1 MHVRHPVTIAALL
14 GLTLAVTT
22 RLTAQAPAAPAG
34 GAAAGAATA
43 QAPAGRGA
51 GAPAPAQGG
60 RGRGPATF
68 PAQQRQLAAPEVV
81 EKGKSLYSVTC
92 TACHGNDL
100 RGGQLGGP
108 NLLRS
113 AVVLNDDL
121 ANLLVPIFQGSR
133 AERGMPAFPFGPDD
147 TNAIA
152 AYLHSVIAS
161 SRGQGAP
168 PPGPPVVLNVLVG
181 NATAGAAYF
190 QAKCST
196 CHSAT
201 GDLQG
206 IATRIPDAK
215 ALQNLWVAGGG
226 RGGAA
231 SAARR
236 TVTATVTPAAGQK
249 TEGRLVRIDDFLV
262 TLALADGSLKTFRR
276 DGDVPKVE
284 ITDPLQGHRDLL
296 RGYSNKDMHDVTAYL
311 VTLK

>member
-1 MHVRHPVTIAALL
+1 MQARQKLILTAALL
-14 GLTLAVTT
+14 GLTVMVTA
-22 RLTAQAPAAPAG
+22 RVTAQAPAPPAAPG
-34 GAAAGAATA
+34 GRGAAGA
-43 QAPAGRGA
+43 P
-51 GAPAPAQGG
+51 PQGG

-68 PAQQRQLAAPEVV
+68 PAQQRQLAPPEVI
-81 EKGKSLYSVTC
+81 ERGKSIYSVTC
-92 TACHGNDL
+92 TACHGTDL

-133 AERGMPAFPFGPDD
+133 AERGMPAFPFPQDD
-147 TNAIA
+147 ITAIA
-152 AYLHSVIAS
+152 GFLHSVVAS

-181 NATAGAAYF
+181 DAAAGSTYF
-190 QAKCST
+190 QAKCSS

-206 IATRIPDAK
+206 IATRVPDAK

-226 RGGAA
+226 GRGGNPQ
-231 SAARR
+231 RR
-236 TVTATVTPAAGQK
+236 VVTATVTSTAGQK

-262 TLALADGSLKTFRR
+262 TLALTDGSIKTFRR
-276 DGDVPKVE
+276 DGDVPRVE
-284 ITDPLQGHRDLL
+284 VKDPLQGHRDLL

>member
-1 MHVRHPVTIAALL
+1 MQVRHLLTTTVALL
-14 GLTLAVTT
+14 TLTVTVTT
-22 RLTAQAPAAPAG
+22 RVTAQAPAAPAVQN
-34 GAAAGAATA
+34 AG
-43 QAPAGRGA
+43 GRGA
-51 GAPAPAQGG
+51 APAPAQGG

-68 PAQQRQLAAPEVV
+68 PAQQRALAPPEVI
-81 EKGKSLYSVTC
+81 ERGKSIYSVTC
-92 TACHGNDL
+92 TACHGTDL

-121 ANLLVPIFQGSR
+121 ANLLVPIFGGSR
-133 AERGMPAFPFGPDD
+133 AERGMPAFPFPQEDI
-147 TNAIA
+147 TAIA
-152 AYLHSVIAS
+152 GYLHSVIAS

-181 NATAGAAYF
+181 NAAAGATYF
-190 QAKCST
+190 QAKCTS

-206 IATRIPDAK
+206 IATRVPDAK

-226 RGGAA
+226 GRGGGNPQ
-231 SAARR
+231 RR
-236 TVTATVTPAAGQK
+236 IVTATVTTSAGAK

-262 TLALADGSLKTFRR
+262 TLALADGTIKTFRR
-276 DGDVPKVE
+276 DGDVPKVDVK
-284 ITDPLQGHRDLL
+284 DPLQGHRDLL

>member
-1 MHVRHPVTIAALL
+1 MQVRHLLTTTVALL
-14 GLTLAVTT
+14 TLTVTVTT
-22 RLTAQAPAAPAG
+22 RVTAQAPAAPA
-34 GAAAGAATA
+34 AQNAG
-43 QAPAGRGA
+43 GRGA
-51 GAPAPAQGG
+51 APAPAQGG

-68 PAQQRQLAAPEVV
+68 PAQQRALAPPEVI
-81 EKGKSLYSVTC
+81 ERGKSIYSVTC
-92 TACHGNDL
+92 TACHGTDL

-113 AVVLNDDL
+113 AVVLNDEL
-121 ANLLVPIFQGSR
+121 ANLLVPIFGGSR
-133 AERGMPAFPFGPDD
+133 AERGMPAFPFPQEDI
-147 TNAIA
+147 TAIA
-152 AYLHSVIAS
+152 GYLHSVIAS

-181 NATAGAAYF
+181 NAAAGATYF
-190 QAKCST
+190 QAKCTS

-206 IATRIPDAK
+206 IATRVPDAK

-226 RGGAA
+226 GRGGGNPQ
-231 SAARR
+231 RR
-236 TVTATVTPAAGQK
+236 IVTATVTAAAGAK

-262 TLALADGSLKTFRR
+262 TLALADGTIKTFRR

-284 ITDPLQGHRDLL
+284 VKDPLQGHRDLL

>member
-1 MHVRHPVTIAALL
+1 MQVRHLLTTTAALL
-14 GLTLAVTT
+14 TLTVAVTT
-22 RLTAQAPAAPAG
+22 RVAAQAPAAPPTQAG
-34 GAAAGAATA
+34 G
-43 QAPAGRGA
+43 GRGA
-51 GAPAPAQGG
+51 APAPVQAG

-68 PAQQRQLAAPEVV
+68 PAQQRALAPPEVI
-81 EKGKSLYSVTC
+81 ERGKSIYSVTC
-92 TACHGNDL
+92 TACHGTDL

-121 ANLLVPIFQGSR
+121 ANQLVPIFGGSR
-133 AERGMPAFPFGPDD
+133 AERGMPAFPFPQEDI
-147 TNAIA
+147 TAIA
-152 AYLHSVIAS
+152 GYLHSVVAS

-181 NATAGAAYF
+181 NAAAGSAYF
-190 QAKCST
+190 QAKCSS

-206 IATRIPDAK
+206 IATRVPDAK

-226 RGGAA
+226 GRGGGNPQ
-231 SAARR
+231 RR
-236 TVTATVTPAAGQK
+236 IVTATVTTAAGAK

-262 TLALADGSLKTFRR
+262 TLALADGTIKTIRR

-284 ITDPLQGHRDLL
+284 VKDPLQGHRDLL
-296 RGYSNKDMHDVTAYL
+296 RGYSNTDMHDVTAYL